1 MDGGRDGR
9 ADNRSCRLT
18 GAATFTGVGI
28 YALRQ
33 AQLQGTFQRVRPK
46 GGSIVGGQV
55 TAVIGIGELS
65 HLFSFCSSLYGLRAD
80 GSLHITRIR
89 EAGYVGFGGME
100 SRLGYNQDIEGRGR
114 GLGWNRRKML
124 TGCK

>member
-1 MDGGRDGR
+1 MPEWWTDRKDGIKVEE

-46 GGSIVGGQV
+46 GGSVVGGQV
-55 TAVIGIGELS
+55 TAVIGIGEFIYFLI
-65 HLFSFCSSLYGLRAD
+65 LF
-80 GSLHITRIR
+80 
-89 EAGYVGFGGME
+89 EP
-100 SRLGYNQDIEGRGR
+100 
-114 GLGWNRRKML
+114 GW
-124 TGCK
+124 G